1 MSSKKAVDALRHYRA
16 EQSQRKQQNVLQAI
30 EDLTNDGKDITIAS
44 VSRAA
49 QVSREFIHSHHYL
62 HSAVRQA
69 AQPTQPRTAAAAGPA
84 EANVTRGLR
93 ADREMLLGR
102 IERQRAQIAEQQAR
116 LQEHD
121 LQRQRWFGA
130 QLAGAQAVD
139 PEAHA
144 ELRTTNER
152 VIADN
157 MTLTRQVAELRRLI
171 NVLQGDLA
179 ASRQAHEE
187 DLRILQKEPPAVIQF
202 DRKTTRL

>member
-1 MSSKKAVDALRHYRA
+1 MSTEKAVDALRRYRA

-30 EDLTNDGKDITIAS
+30 EDLTNDGKHITIAS

-49 QVSREFIHSHHYL
+49 HVSREFIHSHHDL

-69 AQPTQPRTAAAAGPA
+69 AKPTQPQTAAAAGPA
-84 EANVTRGLR
+84 ETNVTRGLR

-102 IERQRAQIAEQQAR
+102 IEQQRAQIAEQQVR

-157 MTLTRQVAELRRLI
+157 MALTREVAELRRLI
-171 NVLQGDLA
+171 AVLQGDLA
-179 ASRQAHEE
+179 ASRQAHAE
-187 DLRILQKEPPAVIQF
+187 DLRSLQTEPPTVTQF
-202 DRKTTRL
+202 DRGTKRR